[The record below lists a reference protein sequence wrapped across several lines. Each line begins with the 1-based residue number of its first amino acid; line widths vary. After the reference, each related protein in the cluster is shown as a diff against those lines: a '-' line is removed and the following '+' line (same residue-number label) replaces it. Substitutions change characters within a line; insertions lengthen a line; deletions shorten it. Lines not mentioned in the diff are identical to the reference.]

1 MGRQRLP
8 VIVGFGG
15 VSGAGRSSGHHAF
28 SRMVYSALPD
38 SQRRR
43 TLASLAALMGPYALS
58 GGEAREQYILDHTL
72 VRRIELN
79 HFDVDSVGWN
89 QRFPTESNGHPVS
102 FDIARKHLPAV
113 IPKEWLVTPATV
125 THVNVRIVGQQDFLL
140 PTHREFEVKAAG
152 QLPTGFDPGKLYPS
166 RNHPRGLQMSVYAAS
181 DALGCIGL
189 DWDTVRRHVA
199 IDQMSVYAGSAM
211 GQLDGAGTGG
221 MLKARYLGQRIS
233 SKFCP
238 LGFAE
243 MPADFV
249 NAYVLGSLGATGA
262 SLGACASFLYNLR
275 QGIED
280 IRQGRARVV
289 FVGAAEAP
297 ITPEVMEG
305 YSAMGALAT
314 DKGLRQLDGVDD
326 EREPDHRRAC
336 RPFAENCGFTIAESA
351 QMVVLFDDE
360 LALQL
365 GATVLGAATDVFVNA
380 DGYKK
385 SISGPG
391 VGNYITMAKAVAQ
404 ARALVG
410 AGALR
415 SGGLVMAHGTGTPQN
430 RTSESAILSQTAG
443 AFGIDNWPVVA
454 VKSYLGHS
462 IGTAAGDQLCTTL
475 GIWQRGILP
484 GITTID
490 GIAADVSQEH
500 LSFSREHREV
510 DPGQQ
515 HYAIINSK
523 GFGGNNASA
532 TLLSPLATTR
542 MLQQRYSKAE
552 WQAWQGANEAVRERQ
567 QAYDEGMI
575 AGTVNPVYKF
585 DHGVLGDADVE
596 YGPGFIRIGGSAVA
610 LEMESPYDDML
621 PGRE

>member
-181 DALGCIGL
+181 DALGCLGL